1 MWCHPCSVMAN
12 YRCQLHCESGT
23 GLPLL
28 GVLSSHRISRFFA
41 LSEVGKV
48 KRELPTLGGSTPD
61 FMIAR
66 SFSHLADVSD
76 STFQPAT
83 DRYGKARHP
92 NEAFCYQ
99 DFHGSGKPLD
109 SATQYGSRSR
119 GPCHALYNVCN
130 QTLNSKMPSIFTGR
144 IAYIDRLT
152 YKKAVIC

>member
-1 MWCHPCSVMAN
+1 MAADDATGAMWCHPCSVMAN

-83 DRYGKARHP
+83 DRYGKHGIPMKRFASKISTEAASRWIPQP
-92 NEAFCYQ
+92 NTVQ
-99 DFHGSGKPLD
+99 GPVGR
-109 SATQYGSRSR
+109 ATRS
-119 GPCHALYNVCN
+119 
-130 QTLNSKMPSIFTGR
+130 TIFATR
-144 IAYIDRLT
+144 R
-152 YKKAVIC
+152 